1 MSQKLLSVILAIVV
15 MASLCT
21 VNALA
26 ANEKT
31 ARTDDIIYKD
41 DKVVFIASLKYG
53 DETHLVA
60 AIDAEV
66 TYDAEVLK
74 LESVKDVEYP
84 VFGRATTNPNTPG
97 TIIFNAADG
106 VYGYDFA
113 AGGDIVKVTFTVLK
127 DADATE
133 VKFATKELF
142 DVTVD
147 PANNGQAKDGVAK
160 NDITT
165 GVTAAVAVECPHVSD
180 TDTAKASDTEKPVD
194 TTDTATEKADDN
206 NNGGSPKTGD
216 VATVAMM
223 LVFAAAAVVL
233 VSKKRA

>member
-1 MSQKLLSVILAIVV
+1 MSKKLLSVILAIVV
-15 MASLCT
+15 MASLCI
-21 VNALA
+21 VNASA
-26 ANEKT
+26 ANDQSAKT
-31 ARTDDIIYKD
+31 GAIHAG
-41 DKVVFIASLKYG
+41 DKVVFTATLKYG

>member
-1 MSQKLLSVILAIVV
+1 MSKKLLSVILAIVV
-15 MASLCT
+15 MASLCI
-21 VNALA
+21 VNASA
-26 ANEKT
+26 ANDQSAKT
-31 ARTDDIIYKD
+31 GAIHAG
-41 DKVVFIASLKYG
+41 DKVVFTATLKYG

-113 AGGDIVKVTFTVLK
+113 KGGDIVKVTFTVLK
-127 DADATE
+127 DAAETE

-165 GVTAAVAVECPHVSD
+165 GVTAAVKVECPHVSD
-180 TDTAKASDTEKPVD
+180 TDTTKTSDTEKPVD
-194 TTDTATEKADDN
+194 TTDTTTEKTDDN
-206 NNGGSPKTGD
+206 GNDSPKTGD

>member
-1 MSQKLLSVILAIVV
+1 MSKKLLSVILAIVV
-15 MASLCT
+15 MASLCI
-21 VNALA
+21 VNASA
-26 ANEKT
+26 ANDQSAKT
-31 ARTDDIIYKD
+31 GAIHAG
-41 DKVVFIASLKYG
+41 DKVVFTASLKYG

-66 TYDAEVLK
+66 TYDADVLK

-113 AGGDIVKVTFTVLK
+113 KGGDIVKVTFTVLK
-127 DADATE
+127 DAAETE

-165 GVTAAVAVECPHVSD
+165 GVTAAVKVECPHVSD
-180 TDTAKASDTEKPVD
+180 TDTAKTSDTEKDTTVD
-194 TTDTATEKADDN
+194 TSTEKADDN
-206 NNGGSPKTGD
+206 GNNSPKTGD

>member
-1 MSQKLLSVILAIVV
+1 MSKKLLSVILAIVV
-15 MASLCT
+15 MASLCI
-21 VNALA
+21 VNASA
-26 ANEKT
+26 ANDQSAKT
-31 ARTDDIIYKD
+31 GAIHAG
-41 DKVVFIASLKYG
+41 DKVVFTASLKYG

-113 AGGDIVKVTFTVLK
+113 NGGDIVKVTFTVLK
-127 DADATE
+127 DAEAAE

-180 TDTAKASDTEKPVD
+180 TDTTKASDTEKSVD

-206 NNGGSPKTGD
+206 NGDSPKTGD